1 MAMKRIRNSYV
12 GVDQGDV
19 ALFSDFEEN
28 GQMWT
33 GDGPRERRKLVKF
46 RSKYRVPPA
55 VHVSL
60 SLWDMD
66 SGPNI
71 RSEVVAEEIT
81 NHGFQLVFRTWGD
94 SRVARVR
101 MSWMAIGELAYA
113 DDWVI
118 AD

>member
-1 MAMKRIRNSYV
+1 MKRIRNSFV
-12 GVDQGDV
+12 GVDQGDEV
-19 ALFSDFEEN
+19 LFSDFEHN

-33 GDGPRERRKLVKF
+33 GEGARERRKEIRF
-46 RSKYRVPPA
+46 RTAYRSPPA

-60 SLWDMD
+60 SLLDMD

-71 RSEVVAEEIT
+71 RSEVTAQDIT
-81 NHGFQLVFRTWGD
+81 QEGFQLVFRTWGD

-101 MSWMAIGELAYA
+101 MSWMAIGELSYD

-118 AD
+118 SE